1 MWYSIPELDGS
12 TQQEADARLLSA
24 AEKLDAFLDQMLAQ
38 TGLSAQGIA
47 LLGFSQGAGLSYQ
60 VGPRRPAQLGG
71 VVAIAGRMKRKETL
85 PSEARTTPP
94 FLILT
99 GEADTLLASE
109 ETEAARAA
117 LRQAGS
123 PVEHVVMEGT
133 GHGISQAGKDAVS
146 AFLRDSLA
154 QR

>member
-12 TQQEADARLLSA
+12 SPEDADARLLLA
-24 AEKLDAFLDQMLAQ
+24 AQKLDAFLDQMLAHR
-38 TGLSAQGIA
+38 GLSAQDTA

-60 VGPRRPAQLGG
+60 VGPRRPEQLGG
-71 VVAIAGRMKRKETL
+71 IVAIAGRMKRKESL
-85 PSEARTTPP
+85 PSEAVTKPP

-99 GEADTLLASE
+99 GDADTLLASE
-109 ETEAARAA
+109 ETKAATAA

-133 GHGISQAGKDAVS
+133 GHGISQAGKNAAT
-146 AFLRDSLA
+146 AFLLGSWDGR
-154 QR
+154 